1 MQLSLE
7 LKKAIDNNAF
17 TAIATILS
25 NGEIQNHLMWVDYKD
40 DSLLINT
47 EKGRQKTLNI
57 RENNSITLVVF
68 EPSEMYSSWEV
79 RGRVVE
85 IIEDHTANEHID
97 KLSNRYTKHPYARE
111 DPISWDE
118 AGIKDRELWIIEV
131 DRLNSMIRPQ
141 AKSEPE

>member
-40 DSLLINT
+40 DCLLINT

-118 AGIKDRELWIIEV
+118 AGIKDRELWIIEI

>member
-17 TAIATILS
+17 TAIATHLS

-47 EKGRQKTLNI
+47 EKGRKKTLNI

-68 EPSEMYSSWEV
+68 EPSAMYSSWEI

-85 IIEDHTANEHID
+85 IIEDHTPNEHID
-97 KLSNRYTKHPYARE
+97 KLSNRYIKHPYARE
-111 DPISWDE
+111 DGISWEE

>member
-17 TAIATILS
+17 TAIATHLS

-68 EPSEMYSSWEV
+68 EPSEMYSSWEI

-85 IIEDHTANEHID
+85 NF
-97 KLSNRYTKHPYARE
+97 
-111 DPISWDE
+111 
-118 AGIKDRELWIIEV
+118 
-131 DRLNSMIRPQ
+131 
-141 AKSEPE
+141 

>member
-47 EKGRQKTLNI
+47 EKGRKKTLNI

-68 EPSEMYSSWEV
+68 EPSAMYSSWEI

-85 IIEDHTANEHID
+85 IIEDHTPNEHID
-97 KLSNRYTKHPYARE
+97 KLSNRYIKHPYARE
-111 DPISWDE
+111 DGISWEE

>member
-1 MQLSLE
+1 MQLSSE

-17 TAIATILS
+17 TAIATHLS
-25 NGEIQNHLMWVDYKD
+25 SGEIQNHLMWIDYKD

-47 EKGRQKTLNI
+47 EKGRKKTLNI

-68 EPSEMYSSWEV
+68 EPSAMYSSWEI
-79 RGRVVE
+79 RGRVIE
-85 IIEDHTANEHID
+85 IIDDQTANEHID
-97 KLSNRYTKHPYARE
+97 KLSNRYTNNPYARE
-111 DPISWDE
+111 GSISWEE
-118 AGIKDRELWIIEV
+118 AGIKDRELWIVEI

>member
-57 RENNSITLVVF
+57 RGNNSITLVVF

-118 AGIKDRELWIIEV
+118 AGIKDRELWIIEI

>member
-17 TAIATILS
+17 SAIATHLS
-25 NGEIQNHLMWVDYKD
+25 NGEIQNHLMWIDYKD
-40 DSLLINT
+40 DSLIINT
-47 EKGRQKTLNI
+47 EKGRKKTLNI
-57 RENNSITLVVF
+57 RENNSITLLVF
-68 EPSEMYSSWEV
+68 EPSAMYSSWEI

-97 KLSNRYTKHPYARE
+97 KLSNRYTNHSYARE
-111 DPISWDE
+111 DGVSWEE
-118 AGIKDRELWIIEV
+118 AGIKDRELWIIKI

>member
-17 TAIATILS
+17 TAIATHLS

-47 EKGRQKTLNI
+47 EKGRKKTLNI

-68 EPSEMYSSWEV
+68 EPSAMYSSWEI
-79 RGRVVE
+79 RGRVIE
-85 IIEDHTANEHID
+85 IIDDQTANEHID
-97 KLSNRYTKHPYARE
+97 KLSNRYTNNPYARE
-111 DPISWDE
+111 GSISWEE

>member
-17 TAIATILS
+17 TAIATHLS

-47 EKGRQKTLNI
+47 EKGRKKTLNI

-68 EPSEMYSSWEV
+68 EPSAMYSSWEI
-79 RGRVVE
+79 RGRVIE

-97 KLSNRYTKHPYARE
+97 KLSNRHTNHPYARK
-111 DPISWDE
+111 DHISWEE
-118 AGIKDRELWIIEV
+118 AGIKDRELWIIEI

>member
-85 IIEDHTANEHID
+85 IIENHTANEHID

>member
-17 TAIATILS
+17 TAIATHLS

-47 EKGRQKTLNI
+47 EKGRKKTLNI

-68 EPSEMYSSWEV
+68 EPSAMYSSWEI

-97 KLSNRYTKHPYARE
+97 KLSNRYTNHSYARE
-111 DPISWDE
+111 DGVSWEE
-118 AGIKDRELWIIEV
+118 AGIKDRELWIIKI

>member
-17 TAIATILS
+17 TAIATHLS
-25 NGEIQNHLMWVDYKD
+25 NGEIQNHLMWVDYKE
-40 DSLLINT
+40 DSVLINT
-47 EKGRQKTLNI
+47 EKGRKKTLNI

-68 EPSEMYSSWEV
+68 EPSAMYSSWEI
-79 RGRVVE
+79 RGRVIE
-85 IIEDHTANEHID
+85 IIDDQTANEHID
-97 KLSNRYTKHPYARE
+97 KLSNRYTNNPYARE
-111 DPISWDE
+111 GSISWEE
-118 AGIKDRELWIIEV
+118 AGIKDRELWIVEI

>member
-57 RENNSITLVVF
+57 RENNSITLIVF

-85 IIEDHTANEHID
+85 IIENHTANEHID

>member
-47 EKGRQKTLNI
+47 EKGRKKTLNI

>member
-17 TAIATILS
+17 SAIATHLS
-25 NGEIQNHLMWVDYKD
+25 NGEIQNHLMWIDYKD
-40 DSLLINT
+40 DSLIINT
-47 EKGRQKTLNI
+47 EKGRKKTLNI

-68 EPSEMYSSWEV
+68 EPSAMYSSWEI

-97 KLSNRYTKHPYARE
+97 KLSNRYTNHSYARE
-111 DPISWDE
+111 DGVSWEE
-118 AGIKDRELWIIEV
+118 AGIKDRELWIIKI

>member
-40 DSLLINT
+40 DFLLINT

>member
-1 MQLSLE
+1 MQLSFE

-17 TAIATILS
+17 TAIATHLS
-25 NGEIQNHLMWVDYKD
+25 SGEIQNHLMWIDYKD

-47 EKGRQKTLNI
+47 EKGRKKTLNI

-68 EPSEMYSSWEV
+68 EPSAMYSSWEI
-79 RGRVVE
+79 RGRVIE
-85 IIEDHTANEHID
+85 IIDDQTANEHID
-97 KLSNRYTKHPYARE
+97 KLSNRYTNNPYARE
-111 DPISWDE
+111 GSISWEE
-118 AGIKDRELWIIEV
+118 AGIKDRELWIVEI

>member
-17 TAIATILS
+17 TAIATHLS

-47 EKGRQKTLNI
+47 EKGRKKTLNI

-68 EPSEMYSSWEV
+68 EPSAMYSSWEI
-79 RGRVVE
+79 RGRVIE
-85 IIEDHTANEHID
+85 IIDDQTANEHID
-97 KLSNRYTKHPYARE
+97 KLSNRYTNNPYARE
-111 DPISWDE
+111 GSISWEE
-118 AGIKDRELWIIEV
+118 AGIKDRELWIVEI

>member
-85 IIEDHTANEHID
+85 IIEDYTANEHID

>member
-97 KLSNRYTKHPYARE
+97 KLSNRYIKHPYARE
-111 DPISWDE
+111 DGISWEE

>member
-47 EKGRQKTLNI
+47 EKGRQKTINI
-57 RENNSITLVVF
+57 RENNSITLIVF

>member
-57 RENNSITLVVF
+57 RENNSITLIVF